1 MLKQDIGWYDINQT
15 GDFASAL
22 TENLPKVEDA
32 IGEKIAI
39 FIFFKTIFFSGVVFA
54 LVLGWELAL
63 VSLVSLPV
71 SWICMGTIAWVS
83 YILFLFHLLLILL
96 YSS

>member
-22 TENLPKVEDA
+22 NENLPKVEEA

-39 FIFFKTIFFSGVVFA
+39 FIFFKTIFFSGVVFT

-63 VSLVSLPV
+63 VSLVALPA
-71 SWICMGTIAWVS
+71 SWIGMGTIAWVS
-83 YILFLFHLLLILL
+83 YFIYYFHPHLNILIF
-96 YSS
+96 S